1 MTAETQETTFVLDM
15 NNLAASLEPLS
26 EAQLSDLVS
35 VANSVLKQKEREKK
49 REAMEAI
56 QRLAAEHG
64 LAVEVK
70 EQAGTTGR
78 ARRKRGGRP
87 PKYRNPDN
95 PSQTWSGIG
104 ARPKWF
110 RQALEAGRKPE
121 DMLIEAA

>member
-1 MTAETQETTFVLDM
+1 MTEAQETTFVLDM
-15 NNLAASLEPLS
+15 NNLAASLEQLN
-26 EAQLSDLVS
+26 EAQLSDLLS
-35 VANSVLKQKEREKK
+35 VARSVLKHKEEEKK

-56 QRLAAEHG
+56 RRLAAEHG

-70 EQAGTTGR
+70 SETTPTGR
-78 ARRKRGGRP
+78 QRRKRVVRP
-87 PKYRNPDN
+87 PKYRNPAN

-110 RQALEAGRKPE
+110 REALQAGKKPE

>member
-1 MTAETQETTFVLDM
+1 MTNETQETTFVLDM
-15 NNLAASLEPLS
+15 NNLAASLEQLN
-26 EAQLSDLVS
+26 EAQLSDLLS
-35 VANSVLKQKEREKK
+35 VARSVLKHKEEEKK

-56 QRLAAEHG
+56 RRLAAEHG

-70 EQAGTTGR
+70 AEGSAGR
-78 ARRKRGGRP
+78 QRRKRPARP
-87 PKYRNPDN
+87 PKYRNPAN

-110 RQALEAGRKPE
+110 REALQSGMAPE